1 MVKRLVTVLFMLF
14 VLFQALPMAAQERD
28 EEMINA
34 SLRFIKE
41 KANLSKKE
49 YQKFAKIYI
58 EYNEQLAK
66 LNRELK
72 PDNPDYMKRWNLVND
87 DYTGKL
93 AKELEDST
101 RTKIGIAQF
110 ELGQKIW
117 KQWYDRNQHEMDMQ
131 TQMWMRSAQMNRQ
144 FMMMQPQIMDARRR
158 QMQNME
164 NVSQQQRQWWENYW
178 KNWQRPDS
186 IPAIQPH
193 RPIGVLPMQSSPRY
207 LQRSKQDSTT
217 FMPQRI
223 MRPGTGMRTPAAPS
237 PYRRPVWENLP
248 RQWQWGTERFQR
260 PGTN

>member
-1 MVKRLVTVLFMLF
+1 MVKRLVTILCMLF

-41 KANLSKKE
+41 KANLTKKE

-72 PDNPDYMKRWNLVND
+72 PDNPDYLKRWNLVND

-93 AKELEDST
+93 EKELEDST

-117 KQWYDRNQHEMDMQ
+117 KQWSDRNRHEMDMQ
-131 TQMWMRSAQMNRQ
+131 TQMWIRSAQMNRQ
-144 FMMMQPQIMDARRR
+144 FMMMQPQVMDARRR

-164 NVSQQQRQWWENYW
+164 NVSRQQSQWWENYW
-178 KNWQRPDS
+178 KNWQRPDT
-186 IPAIQPH
+186 IPSMRTHGPV
-193 RPIGVLPMQSSPRY
+193 GVSPMRGPSQNMQLMER
-207 LQRSKQDSTT
+207 DSTSIR
-217 FMPQRI
+217 PQGWI
-223 MRPGTGMRTPAAPS
+223 RPGIGMRSPFAPNQM
-237 PYRRPVWENLP
+237 RRPVWGDSL
-248 RQWQWGTERFQR
+248 RQRQWGTDRFQR
-260 PGTN
+260 PANN